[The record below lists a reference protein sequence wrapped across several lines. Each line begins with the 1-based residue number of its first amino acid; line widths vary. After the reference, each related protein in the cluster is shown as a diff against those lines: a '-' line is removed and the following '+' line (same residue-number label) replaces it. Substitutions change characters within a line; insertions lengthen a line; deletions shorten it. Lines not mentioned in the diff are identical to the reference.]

1 MTRPNGRPLQ
11 AAFDQPISL
20 LDSDSQRSTTSRDD
34 VLMDAAKRYRVDTE
48 KLQKD
53 VVKEFAANETRKQS
67 RQRLQDGSAGIIEY

>member
-1 MTRPNGRPLQ
+1 
-11 AAFDQPISL
+11 
-20 LDSDSQRSTTSRDD
+20 
-34 VLMDAAKRYRVDTE
+34 MDAAKRYRVDTE